1 MRWIGLAGSMFFLA
15 LFLNTY
21 DAIGQRSEEKEE
33 WVTLFNGKNL
43 DGWDVKITRN
53 DLNVDT
59 ENIFLF
65 EDGILKV
72 YDKKRDTNVKIGHL
86 FYKKPYAYY
95 KLRFEYRFTGR
106 QFQNS
111 TWETQYGGI
120 EYHAQSLHSMG
131 VEQGYPVCLEFQLL
145 GGLNTGDRPTGNLCT
160 IGTLVEMEGEIALA
174 HCIDSN
180 SKTYEGN
187 EWVKAELVV
196 LGDSLVMHII
206 NGDTV
211 LQYEKPQIGGGF
223 VSESFD
229 WAKGNVKNAEQWI
242 QKEGLLLNT
251 GFIGIQAHDPME
263 FKHLELLN
271 LSGCTNPKCENYKPY
286 FVHKGDCS
294 CQP

>member
-1 MRWIGLAGSMFFLA
+1 MVFLT

-21 DAIGQRSEEKEE
+21 DSFGQISQVKEE
-33 WVTLFNGKNL
+33 WISLFNGKNL
-43 DGWDVKITRN
+43 EGWDVKITGN

-65 EDGILKV
+65 EEGILKV
-72 YDKKRDTNVKIGHL
+72 YDNKQDNNVKIGHL

-106 QFQNS
+106 QFPNP

-131 VEQGYPVCLEFQLL
+131 VKQGYPVCLEFQLL
-145 GGLNTGDRPTGNLCT
+145 GGLNTGNRSTGNVCT
-160 IGTLVEMEGEIALA
+160 IGTLVEMEGEIQLA
-174 HCIDSN
+174 HCIDSK
-180 SKTYEGN
+180 SKTYDGN
-187 EWVKAELVV
+187 QWVKAELVV
-196 LGDSLVMHII
+196 LGDSLVMHIV

-223 VSESFD
+223 VNEDFD
-229 WAKGNVKNAEQWI
+229 WAKGQVKNFEEWI
-242 QKEGLLLNT
+242 QKEGVLLNK

-263 FKHLELLN
+263 FKKVELLN
-271 LSGCTNPKCENYKPY
+271 LFGCTNVECKNYKPY
-286 FVHKGDCS
+286 HIKKDECS
-294 CQP
+294 CLPKSE